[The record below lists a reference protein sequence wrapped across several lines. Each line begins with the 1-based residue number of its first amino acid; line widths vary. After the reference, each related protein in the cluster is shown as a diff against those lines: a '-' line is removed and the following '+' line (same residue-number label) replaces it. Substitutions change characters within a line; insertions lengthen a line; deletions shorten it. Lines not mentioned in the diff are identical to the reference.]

1 MNNSNESKNLEIE
14 KIENATSVEEK
25 SYIFKSNK
33 ILGVTNDLND
43 ILAYIEKYGE
53 FNDTY
58 VLGIGEKEQLLDL
71 QNMILI
77 QDALRSNLD
86 NINTGEL
93 KIPKRFL
100 DYNLVER
107 VQIEGKTWQELLK

>member
-1 MNNSNESKNLEIE
+1 MNNNESKNLEIK
-14 KIENATSVEEK
+14 KIENVTNIEEQAYILK
-25 SYIFKSNK
+25 SKK
-33 ILGVTNDLND
+33 VLGVTNDLND
-43 ILAYIEKYGE
+43 IIEYIKKYGE
-53 FNDTY
+53 FGDYY

-77 QDALRSNLD
+77 QDTLRKDIN

-93 KIPKRFL
+93 KIPKRFV

-107 VQIEGKTWQELLK
+107 VQIEEKPWHELLK